1 MEGFH
6 MTKLNLFQKQTEQK
20 LIAKIVEQIEDYQD
34 ILCNQDDSLIDFYLN
49 ILIDKIQKARLN
61 LFRDSSSGKDFY
73 NRSQV
78 EIFHMVHVKNLPS
91 IIEHDLLSH
100 NLAHKTLDFKV
111 KDISNQNVNSR
122 REEFHDYVP
131 FYFNP
136 RNAMLYSTQS
146 RFSDNIIIL
155 GFELKQFFKYFL
167 KKYYTIG
174 DFGFSNGNI
183 ARNDTDTTGNIK
195 QLCNNDFLNFSD
207 VFQTSWYGN
216 EEIKSKMMSEILVYE
231 KVPFDFCTSIYI
243 QTPEILEQV
252 NIILNDKNKHY
263 PDCWYGKANSRLS
276 YFFNVKL
283 VD

>member
-6 MTKLNLFQKQTEQK
+6 MTKLNLFQKQKEQE
-20 LIAKIVEQIEDYQD
+20 LIAKVVEQIEDYQD

-49 ILIDKIQKARLN
+49 ILIDKIQKARFN
-61 LFRDSSSGKDFY
+61 LFRYSSSGKDFY

-91 IIEHDLLSH
+91 IIEHGLLSH
-100 NLAHKTLDFKV
+100 NLAHKTLDFEV
-111 KDISNQNVNSR
+111 KDISNQDVNSR
-122 REEFHDYVP
+122 REKVHDFVP

-155 GFELKQFFKYFL
+155 GFELKKFFKYLLNYRTGRF
-167 KKYYTIG
+167 
-174 DFGFSNGNI
+174 DFSNGNV
-183 ARNDTDTTGNIK
+183 ARNDTYCTQSIK

-231 KVPFDFCTSIYI
+231 KVPFDLCTSIYI
-243 QTPEILEQV
+243 QTPEIAEQV

-263 PDCWYGKANSRLS
+263 PDCWYGEADSRWS